1 MKHAKR
7 EENQAIERFQFS
19 DEIEEENEQEIEE
32 LEIEQKPSF
41 INRRVIQIVANII
54 IVFIVGYFYNHYI
67 SAMGA
72 LPSSILHIAYFIFI
86 MTSAYLFISINYLL
100 QKKDYKLEKLFLI
113 VMIPVSI
120 AYSLIMIPGM
130 VPDEA
135 THMRLTYSLAS
146 QIMGVE
152 QDKITLR
159 GEEKY
164 IYEHLPQS
172 PILESYDYSYT
183 HFFSGEDNGD
193 YVTIDEGSANWK
205 QIFGYFPA
213 VFGVIFARV
222 MHFGATPTIYLA
234 RLCNLFFYL
243 WVAYFAIRK
252 IPIGKQLLFVIA
264 ILPMCSQQM
273 MSLSY
278 DAVLNAATFFCLA
291 YGLFFVY
298 NSEEVRFDEYIKYL
312 FSTILLLSIKS
323 SIYAFILLI
332 PLLSKFKN
340 LGDNIKIERKQKIIL
355 VLSISFFI
363 FILNFVSFGNA
374 TKATTE
380 TAATTTNIISWS
392 GTEGYTIGWLL
403 THPIE
408 GIMLFINTV
417 SVKGEWYFYSCL
429 GQDLSWFTVKL
440 PMGLFKIWGTL
451 LLVCALKKEE
461 NQLDQRSRLLFVII
475 NTIVFLLVLLS
486 MCIYWTPLGYDYIEG
501 VQGRYFIP
509 IVFTLLI
516 VLNNKKVAIR
526 EHVYRYVNVFA
537 CILTA
542 ITVINLLNACFMQG
556 GIAA

>member
-7 EENQAIERFQFS
+7 EESQAIERFQFS

-32 LEIEQKPSF
+32 PEIEQKPSF
-41 INRRVIQIVANII
+41 INKRVIQIVANII

-67 SAMGA
+67 SAMSA

-193 YVTIDEGSANWK
+193 YVTIDEQSANWK
-205 QIFGYFPA
+205 QIFWYFPA
-213 VFGVIFARV
+213 VIGTVFSRV
-222 MHFGATPTIYLA
+222 MHFGATPTLYIA
-234 RLCNLFFYL
+234 RLCNLFFYIWL
-243 WVAYFAIRK
+243 TYFAIKK
-252 IPIGKQLLFVIA
+252 IPVGKQLLFMIS

-278 DAVLNAATFFCLA
+278 DSILNASAFFCLA

-298 NSEEVRFDEYIKYL
+298 HSEDVRYDEYIKYL
-312 FSTILLLSIKS
+312 LAAVLLLSIKS
-323 SIYAFILLI
+323 AIYSFLLLI
-332 PLLSKFKN
+332 PILSRF
-340 LGDNIKIERKQKIIL
+340 DNINNVHLERKHKVIL
-355 VLSISFFI
+355 VVGISILI
-363 FILNFVSFGNA
+363 LLLNFVSFGSSSS
-374 TKATTE
+374 KE
-380 TAATTTNIISWS
+380 VVESTAVSKHIISWS
-392 GTEGYTIGWLL
+392 GTEGYSVGWLI

-408 GIMLFINTV
+408 SIALFINTINL
-417 SVKGEWYFYSCL
+417 KLEWYYYSCL

-440 PMGLFKIWGTL
+440 PYGLFKCWGL
-451 LLVCALKKEE
+451 MLLVSALRKEE
-461 NQLDQRSRLLFVII
+461 YQIDGRMRILFTCINFII
-475 NTIVFLLVLLS
+475 FFLVLLS
-486 MCIYWTPLGYDYIEG
+486 MCIYWTPLGYDHIEG

-509 IVFTLLI
+509 IIYTI
-516 VLNNKKVAIR
+516 VLVINNKKISLK
-526 EHVYRYVNVFA
+526 ENVYRYVNIFA
-537 CILTA
+537 CFLAALT
-542 ITVINLLNACFMQG
+542 ICNLINACYL
-556 GIAA
+556 